1 MQNANA
7 GLDGKAVIEKIQDH
21 IDRMPS
27 LSTTATKVL
36 EVCNQPNTSA
46 NDLNRVISLDPV
58 LTGQVLKLINSAY
71 YALPGQ
77 ITSLTRAIIVLGL
90 NTVKNLALSTSI
102 IGSLGKNKSQSLSMD
117 MFWNHSICVGVAAK
131 TFAIHKNVP
140 VQAREEYFIAGL
152 LHDLGKIPLSNC
164 FAEDYNKVIESVK
177 KDGCE
182 LNHAEGVI
190 LGIDHCETGKMIA
203 EKWKL
208 SERITTALA
217 FHHEYENAAAENL
230 DLVLTVAQG
239 NIYANSFADSKAG
252 DQSQDPS
259 DIARMFALSGLDNNG
274 VSSLDE
280 KIKNEI
286 ENAQIFLQV
295 SRGDLK

>member
-1 MQNANA
+1 MI
-7 GLDGKAVIEKIQDH
+7 KKIQNH

-46 NDLNRVISLDPV
+46 NDLTRVISLDPV

-77 ITSLTRAIIVLGL
+77 ITSLTRAIVVLGL

-117 MFWNHSICVGVAAK
+117 TFWNHSICVGVAAK
-131 TFAIHKNVP
+131 TFAIHKNAP
-140 VQAREEYFIAGL
+140 VRAQEEYFIAGL

-164 FAEDYNKVIESVK
+164 FVEDYKKVIELVR
-177 KDGCE
+177 KDGCT
-182 LNHAEGVI
+182 LNHAEGII
-190 LGIDHCETGKMIA
+190 LGIDHSETGKMIA

-208 SERITTALA
+208 TDTITTALA
-217 FHHEYENAAAENL
+217 FHHECDNAAAENR
-230 DLVLTVAQG
+230 DLVLTVALG

-259 DIARMFALSGLDNNG
+259 DIARTFELSGLDSNV

-286 ENAQIFLQV
+286 EDAQIFLQV
-295 SRGDLK
+295 GRGNSK